1 MKRTL
6 FLVVV
11 FSFFISCNTQKNS
24 VKQLEDNG
32 SVVKIELLFSNN
44 DETIIK
50 NVNQEYW
57 ETIVQAVKTAEYDND
72 QYDEVKNPHGYML
85 KIAEQNYT
93 LKIFY
98 SNNIIDEILIWTG
111 ANRIKING
119 RWYILQNEKEE
130 FFNILERSSLR
141 LMLIR

>member
-1 MKRTL
+1 MKQIL

-11 FSFFISCNTQKNS
+11 FSFFVSCSIQRNS

-44 DETIIK
+44 DEIITK
-50 NVNQEYW
+50 NVNQAYW
-57 ETIVQAVKTAEYDND
+57 KTIVWAVKTAEYDND
-72 QYDEVKNPHGYML
+72 QYDEVKNPYGYML
-85 KIAEQNYT
+85 KMAEQNYT

-98 SNNIIDEILIWTG
+98 SNNTIDEILIWTG

-130 FFNILERSSLR
+130 FFNILERSSL
-141 LMLIR
+141 